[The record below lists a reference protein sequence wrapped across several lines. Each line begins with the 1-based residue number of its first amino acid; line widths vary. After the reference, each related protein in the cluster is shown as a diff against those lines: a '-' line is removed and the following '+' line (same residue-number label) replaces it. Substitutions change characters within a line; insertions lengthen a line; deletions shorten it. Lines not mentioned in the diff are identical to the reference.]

1 MEDRTERL
9 SGQIPPQRVLLATD
23 GSDDAALASRA
34 AADICQTTG
43 ARLHVA
49 HAWQTLPA
57 AHMRSFVRSG
67 LKQMAQ
73 EKLDAEVEKLQSA
86 GISGVEPHL
95 LEGKP
100 AEEVLDLAEEVDA
113 GLIVLGSRGLGPVE
127 RLALGSVSEEII
139 HHATRPVL
147 LLRGGESSWP
157 PERVIFT
164 DDGSDA
170 ARAAQELAAH
180 LCGGRG
186 APGLARGLM
195 VRACPKLPEFDAQE
209 REYDARAA
217 DDELRRQEQSLMQRA
232 EELLVEFGE
241 RPKVKLK
248 VGDAAAEILEAASQ
262 EAPRSTLIVAGS
274 RGLGRIGRMRLGSVS
289 TKLLHAAPGPVLI
302 HPTLPQRP

>member
-1 MEDRTERL
+1 MEGRTERL

-23 GSDDAALASRA
+23 GSEDAALAARA
-34 AADICQTTG
+34 AADICRSTG

-67 LKQMAQ
+67 LKHIAQ
-73 EKLDAEVEKLQSA
+73 ERLDAEVRKLQDA

-95 LEGKP
+95 LEGKA
-100 AEEVLDLAEEVDA
+100 AEEILDLAEEVDA

-127 RLALGSVSEEII
+127 RLALGSVSEEVV

-147 LLRGGESSWP
+147 LLRGSDSSWP

-170 ARAAQELAAH
+170 SRAAQDLAAN
-180 LCGGRG
+180 LCGKRG
-186 APGLARGLM
+186 ARGVM
-195 VRACPKLPEFDAQE
+195 VRACPELPEFDAKE
-209 REYDARAA
+209 RAYDARAT
-217 DDELRRQEQSLMQRA
+217 DDELRRHEQSLLDRA
-232 EELLVEFGE
+232 EQLQSGFGE
-241 RPKVKLK
+241 QPKVRLN
-248 VGDAAAEILEAASQ
+248 VGDAAAEILRAASHESPQ
-262 EAPRSTLIVAGS
+262 NTLIVAGS

-289 TKLLHAAPGPVLI
+289 TKLLHAALGPILI
-302 HPTLPQRP
+302 HPPLPERS